1 MSEKT
6 EQPTH
11 KKLRDARDKGDV
23 PRSKDASTAFLLCG
37 CISYLIFCS
46 HQIVDTILSMVQWA
60 GIHAYHP
67 FPVIIDSFLRLTFEV
82 VIAAVAP
89 FVGIV
94 IGMNIL
100 GSILFT
106 GVLFAP
112 EKIKPSFKKMS
123 VIGNVKNIF
132 SMRNLLE
139 AAKSVAKVVV
149 LTLVLWTI
157 MRDNLPALLLVPAAG
172 VTAVGTAFSVLL
184 KAMMIA
190 TALVF
195 SIVAGMDLLLQR
207 QLFFREQKMSKD
219 EVKREYKEM
228 EGDPHVKH
236 HRKSIHREIMMESGR
251 QAVRRSSAVV
261 TNPIHFAVALH
272 YEDGLTPLPIVVA
285 KGEGAMAY
293 AIADEARDAGVPV
306 IENVPLARALIAD
319 ADVDDYV
326 PAHLLDGV
334 IEVLRAVREMGSTWD

>member
-11 KKLRDARDKGDV
+11 KKLRDARNKGDV

-46 HQIVDTILSMVQWA
+46 HQILDAIVSMVHWA
-60 GIHAYHP
+60 AVHAYDP
-67 FPVIIDSFLRLTFEV
+67 FPVVIDSFLHLTFEV
-82 VIAAVAP
+82 AFGAVAP

-94 IGMNIL
+94 ISLNIL

-106 GVLFAP
+106 GLIFAP
-112 EKIKPSFKKMS
+112 EKVKPSFKKMS
-123 VIGNVKNIF
+123 VIGNAKNMF
-132 SMRNLLE
+132 SMRNLIE
-139 AAKSVAKVVV
+139 AVKSLAKVCV
-149 LTLVLWTI
+149 LTWVLWGVL
-157 MRDNLPALLLVPAAG
+157 RDNLPPLLLVPAAG
-172 VTAVGTAFSVLL
+172 VAAVGAAFATLL
-184 KAMMIA
+184 KAIMIA
-190 TALVF
+190 TAVVF

-207 QLFFREQKMSKD
+207 HLFFREQKMSKD

-228 EGDPHVKH
+228 EGDPHIKH
-236 HRKSIHREIMMESGR
+236 HRKSVHREIMMEAGR
-251 QAVRRSSAVV
+251 QAVRKSSAVV

-272 YEDGLTPLPIVVA
+272 YEEGVTALPVVVA
-285 KGEGAMAY
+285 KGEGALAF

-306 IENVPLARALIAD
+306 IENVPLARALM
-319 ADVDDYV
+319 ADVDVDAYV

-334 IEVLRAVREMGSTWD
+334 IEVLRAVKDIGSTWD

>member
-11 KKLRDARDKGDV
+11 KKLRDARMKGDV

-46 HQIVDTILSMVQWA
+46 HQIVDAILSMVHWA
-60 GIHAYHP
+60 AVHAYHP
-67 FPVIIDSFLRLTFEV
+67 FPAVIDSFLRLTYEV
-82 VIAAVAP
+82 AATAVAP

-94 IGMNIL
+94 IATNIF
-100 GSILFT
+100 GSILFN

-123 VIGNVKNIF
+123 VIGNVKNMF

-139 AAKSVAKVVV
+139 AAKSVAKVAV
-149 LTLVLWTI
+149 LTYVLWSI
-157 MRDNLPALLLVPAAG
+157 LRDNLAALLLVPAAG
-172 VTAVGTAFSVLL
+172 VAAVGTAFTVLL

-195 SIVAGMDLLLQR
+195 SIVAGLDLLLQR
-207 QLFFREQKMSKD
+207 QLFYREQKMSKD

-236 HRKSIHREIMMESGR
+236 HRKSVHREIMMEAGR

-261 TNPIHFAVALH
+261 TNPVHFAVALH
-272 YEDGLTPLPIVVA
+272 YEDGVTALPVVVA

-306 IENVPLARALIAD
+306 VENVPLARALMAD
-319 ADVDDYV
+319 AELDDYV

-334 IEVLRAVREMGSTWD
+334 IEVLRAVREIGPTWD